1 MRFIRRKGARRC
13 ARAVGT
19 ESASGFERGKIG
31 VWCQTTGLKRPEWLP
46 TQIQCRSV
54 VPFVVALPHIAL
66 SPSMASR
73 RHAIFALPDTMR
85 PYRTALL
92 LILCFALPCIAQAQ
106 TAHLTAA
113 EAKNHVGETATVCG
127 RVASIHFAEK
137 AKGLPTF
144 MNLDMPYPQQIFT
157 ILIWGTDRPKFGN
170 PERTYRNKNVCVSG
184 KITSHRGIPEII
196 INTPGQIQIQK

>member
-1 MRFIRRKGARRC
+1 MLFC
-13 ARAVGT
+13 ASPA
-19 ESASGFERGKIG
+19 
-31 VWCQTTGLKRPEWLP
+31 
-46 TQIQCRSV
+46 
-54 VPFVVALPHIAL
+54 
-66 SPSMASR
+66 SPSPR
-73 RHAIFALPDTMR
+73 PRTRGHAIFALPDAMR
-85 PYRTALL
+85 TYRTALL

-157 ILIWGTDRPKFGN
+157 IVIWGTDRPKFGN
-170 PERTYRNKNVCVSG
+170 PERTYRDKNVCVSG
-184 KITSHRGIPEII
+184 KITSHRGIPEIT

>member
-1 MRFIRRKGARRC
+1 MR
-13 ARAVGT
+13 T
-19 ESASGFERGKIG
+19 
-31 VWCQTTGLKRPEWLP
+31 
-46 TQIQCRSV
+46 
-54 VPFVVALPHIAL
+54 
-66 SPSMASR
+66 
-73 RHAIFALPDTMR
+73 
-85 PYRTALL
+85 YRTALL
-92 LILCFALPCIAQAQ
+92 LILCFVVPCITQAQ

-157 ILIWGTDRPKFGN
+157 IVIWGTDRPKFGN

-184 KITSHRGIPEII
+184 KITSHRGTPEIVI
-196 INTPGQIQIQK
+196 TTPGQIQIQK

>member
-1 MRFIRRKGARRC
+1 MC
-13 ARAVGT
+13 RAVGT
-19 ESASGFERGKIG
+19 KGSVSVLRCGNERWYQNSSESLWEG
-31 VWCQTTGLKRPEWLP
+31 LP

-157 ILIWGTDRPKFGN
+157 IVIWGTDRLKFGN

-184 KITSHRGIPEII
+184 KIISHRGIPEII
-196 INTPGQIQIQK
+196 VNTPGQIQIQK